1 MLSIALKNG
10 ILMILIIISLHLI
23 IIKSVLNK
31 EEHFDANARSSVG
44 ASASIPE
51 AKVKV
56 ADEDDEL
63 YKYLFHEKQF
73 ANVPTSSDFPE
84 HMFRNISAY
93 DASDEPYLSL

>member
-23 IIKSVLNK
+23 MIKSVLNK
-31 EEHFDANARSSVG
+31 EEHFNAP
-44 ASASIPE
+44 ASIPD

-84 HMFRNISAY
+84 QMFKNISAY
-93 DASDEPYLSL
+93 DATDEPYSSL